1 MAFHKKTIIIQRNLE
16 KCCQFFISVWYD
28 GRGEDHQIRVKLQGT
43 SENRVG
49 DLNYQLPVFQAN
61 FGFVVQGVLI
71 PLILEDSEAT
81 ALLSAYNASDA
92 SSPSEAVSRQIARAV
107 LDALSASRS

>member
-1 MAFHKKTIIIQRNLE
+1 MNVDPSQIQEMNVSG
-16 KCCQFFISVWYD
+16 QNTA
-28 GRGEDHQIRVKLQGT
+28 GT
-43 SENRVG
+43 W
-49 DLNYQLPVFQAN
+49 
-61 FGFVVQGVLI
+61 FVVQGVLI

-92 SSPSEAVSRQIARAV
+92 SSPSEAICRQIARAV